1 VRFAANG
8 DAIAV
13 NATGVEI
20 TPGCAPAFIEDATN
34 LSTIRGDSHEQSI
47 SELHRRGQPVQAGSA
62 RVFDRQRGS
71 NRSAIAGS
79 RFKQSFGGKQ

>member
-1 VRFAANG
+1 MFAANG
-8 DAIAV
+8 DAMAV
-13 NATGVEI
+13 SATGVEI

-34 LSTIRGDSHEQSI
+34 LSTIRGDAHAQST
-47 SELHRRGQPVQAGSA
+47 SELHRREQPVQAGSA

-79 RFKQSFGGKQ
+79 RFKQCFGAKP